1 MSYHLYKCVFVS
13 KLCSVPLN
21 CSCVADFVAIPCSFD
36 YYLKK
41 KESVIFNHH
50 NFNYIVSCFIFLWLH
65 LIWNSLDFLYLTV
78 SFPRL
83 GRFLAISSSNN
94 SDEFWCHS
102 KGCGFGE
109 EMKIGVGLWKPR
121 HDPKWWVQ
129 AGKVLG
135 LDIGLSA
142 RQSWVQVLEILQT
155 GDKGITLLWEVF
167 GERGWDGDPEDWVSW
182 MGLSVWSGH
191 DTEG

>member
-1 MSYHLYKCVFVS
+1 MFVS

-50 NFNYIVSCFIFLWLH
+50 NFNYIVVCFIFLWLH

-94 SDEFWCHS
+94 SVTLSLSF
-102 KGCGFGE
+102 F
-109 EMKIGVGLWKPR
+109 L
-121 HDPKWWVQ
+121 
-129 AGKVLG
+129 LG
-135 LDIGLSA
+135 AS
-142 RQSWVQVLEILQT
+142 VMQVLFHLMLSQKSL
-155 GDKGITLLWEVF
+155 KGSSHLLIIF
-167 GERGWDGDPEDWVSW
+167 CLISLLCLDDFNCFVS
-182 MGLSVWSGH
+182 LLADFCFCFIHSAV
-191 DTEG
+191 EYLLCIFQLVYN